1 MYTTLITKSTISIVH
16 EMRMKMD
23 INAGQI
29 SVKIEKP
36 IYGGEY
42 LARLPDHRPVFVP
55 FVLPDEIVDIQL
67 TQSKKG
73 YARASLIRVVENSKN
88 RKKPPCKYFSKCGGC
103 HYQHMEYADQL
114 KLKQEV
120 ILEQFSR
127 IPGFSEQILR
137 DIVPSPKEYHY
148 RNNIQFSVDENGKL
162 GFQAF
167 GSNQIIPIDDCLLP
181 GEQILHTWKMLDLEK
196 FPGLNRIHIREG
208 LEEEIMLILESDNF
222 VEIPSLELDV
232 PVSVVHLSDVGKIV
246 MAGEDHLIYQVK
258 DQFFHVSA
266 ESFFQVNTAQAEKM
280 IDLVCDYLP
289 NRGNTLLELYAG
301 VGLFTRFLA
310 NRYELIYAVEESSS
324 ACDDFAIN
332 LDVFD
337 HISLYVGS
345 VKDIVP
351 QLNIQPEAILLDPPR
366 AGIDPRTLESI
377 LAYKAQKIVY
387 VSCDV
392 STLSRDL
399 KRLLEGGYHLVE
411 VTPFDMFPQTFHVE
425 TCCLLKRNI

>member
-1 MYTTLITKSTISIVH
+1 MDNKS
-16 EMRMKMD
+16 
-23 INAGQI
+23 GQI

-36 IYGGEY
+36 IYGGEF

-55 FVLPDEIVDIQL
+55 FVLPDEIVDIQV
-67 TQSKKG
+67 TQNKKG
-73 YARASLIRVVENSKN
+73 FARASLIRVLENSQN
-88 RKKPPCKYFSKCGGC
+88 RINPPCKYFSQCGGC
-103 HYQHMEYADQL
+103 HYQHMEYANQL

-127 IPGFSEQILR
+127 VPGFSEQLLR
-137 DIVPSPKEYHY
+137 DIVPSLNEFHY
-148 RNNIQFSVDENGKL
+148 RNNLQFSVNVNGKL

-167 GSNQIIPIDDCLLP
+167 GSNNIIPVDDCLLP
-181 GEQILHTWKMLDLEK
+181 GEQILQTWKMLDLEQ
-196 FPGLNRIHIREG
+196 FPGLKRVHIREG
-208 LEEEIMLILESDNF
+208 LQEEIMLILESDNY

-232 PVSVVHLSDVGKIV
+232 PVSVVHLSDIGKIV
-246 MAGEDHLIYQVK
+246 MAGEDHLIYQIK
-258 DQFFHVSA
+258 DQYFHVSA

-280 IDLVCDYLP
+280 IDLVCEYLP
-289 NRGNTLLELYAG
+289 TKGKTFLELYCG

-310 NRYELIYAVEESSS
+310 DRYELIYAVEESTS

-332 LDVFD
+332 LDVYD
-337 HISLYVGS
+337 HINLYVGS

-351 QLNIQPEAILLDPPR
+351 QLDIHPDAILLDPPR
-366 AGIDPRTLESI
+366 AGIDPKSLESI

-399 KRLLEGGYHLVE
+399 KRLLDGGYHLVE
-411 VTPFDMFPQTFHVE
+411 ITPFDMFPQTFHIECIV
-425 TCCLLKRNI
+425 LLVQNNQ

>member
-1 MYTTLITKSTISIVH
+1 
-16 EMRMKMD
+16 MD
-23 INAGQI
+23 IESGQI

-36 IYGGEY
+36 IYGGEF
-42 LARLPDHRPVFVP
+42 LARLVDHRPVFVP
-55 FVLPDEIVDIQL
+55 FVLPNEIVDIQI
-67 TQSKKG
+67 TQNKKG
-73 YARASLIRVVENSKN
+73 YARAALLHVAENSKKRIN
-88 RKKPPCKYFSKCGGC
+88 PPCKYFSQCGGC

-114 KLKQEV
+114 KLKQQV
-120 ILEQFSR
+120 VLEQLTR

-137 DIVPSPKEYHY
+137 DIVPSPREFHY
-148 RNNIQFSVDENGKL
+148 RNNVQFSVNGNGEL

-181 GEQILHTWKMLDLEK
+181 GEQILQTWKMLDLEQ
-196 FPGLNRIHIREG
+196 FPGLKRIHIREG
-208 LEEEIMLILESDNF
+208 LQEEIMLILESDNF

-266 ESFFQVNTAQAEKM
+266 ESFFQVNTTQAEKM

-289 NRGNTLLELYAG
+289 TSGKTLLELYAG

-310 NRYELIYAVEESSS
+310 DRYEMVYAVEESSS

-332 LDVFD
+332 LDIYD
-337 HISLYVGS
+337 HINLYVGP

-351 QLNIQPEAILLDPPR
+351 QLDIHPEAILLDPPR
-366 AGIDPRTLESI
+366 AGIDPKTLEAI
-377 LAYKAQKIVY
+377 LAYNAQNIVY

-411 VTPFDMFPQTFHVE
+411 ITPLDMFPQTFHVE
-425 TCCLLKRNI
+425 CIAFLALNDE